1 MKWKVWYIVLILLG
15 ALPAPAYTQDLFGPP
30 ADYPA
35 GDEPNSVF
43 SADLDGDADSDLVVV
58 NEDGVSVLMNNGD
71 GTFALNVDYP
81 AGDEPNSVFSAD
93 LGGDG
98 DNDLVVTN
106 EDGVSVLMNNG
117 DGTFALNVDY
127 PTGDEPN
134 SVFSADLDGDGD
146 NDLVVTNED
155 GVSVLLNNGDGTFT
169 PKVDYDAGRHPQSVV
184 IADLDGNG
192 DKDLAVANRNSDN
205 VSVLLNNGDGTFTPK
220 VDYDAGRHPQ
230 SVVIADLDGDGD
242 KNLAVANRNSDNV
255 SVLLNRSNVTPGVV
269 VTSIN
274 PSSGTQL
281 GGTSVTITGGS
292 FQTGATVTLG
302 DSSAT
307 DVVVVSSNTITAITP
322 VHPAGTVDVIVTNA
336 NGLSDT
342 LKNGFEFTAHPR
354 VTSINPTSGTQ
365 VGGTSVT
372 ITGGSFQTGATVTLG
387 DSSAT
392 DVVVVS
398 SNTITAIT
406 PVHPAGT
413 VDVIVTNAN
422 GLSDTLKNGFEFIAH
437 PRVTTINPTS
447 GTQLGGT
454 SVTITGSN
462 FQSGATVTLGDS
474 SATDV
479 VVVSSNTITAIT
491 PVHLAGT
498 VDVIVTN
505 ANGLSDTL
513 KNGFEFIAHPV
524 VTSINPTS
532 GTELGGTSVTIAG
545 SNFQSGA
552 IVTFGDSSSTNVVV
566 VSSNTITATT
576 PVHPAGAVDVI
587 VTNTNGLSDTL
598 KNGFEFSAHPR
609 VTSISPTSGTQL
621 GGASVTIVGSNF
633 QSGTTVTLGDSTATS
648 VVVVSSD
655 LITAKTPS
663 HPAGALDVIV
673 TNPNGL
679 SDTLKNGFE
688 FIAHPRAT
696 SINPTS
702 GTELGGTSVTIAG
715 SNFQSGAT
723 VTLGDSSATDVV
735 VVSSNTITA
744 ITPVHPAGTVD
755 VIVTNANGLSDT
767 LKNGFEF
774 IAHPRATS
782 INPTSGTELG
792 GTSVTIA
799 GSNFQSGVTVTLGD
813 SSATDVVVVSSD
825 IITLTTS
832 SHAAAIVDVVVTNAN
847 GLSDTLSAGFEF
859 IAHPILTVVS
869 PSSGTQL
876 GGTSVTI
883 TGGNFQ
889 SGATV
894 TFGDSTATSVVVV
907 SSDIITLTTSSLA
920 ASIVDVIVTNANG
933 LSDTLKNGFEFI
945 AHPRATSISPSSG
958 TQLGATS
965 VTITGGNFQSG
976 ATVTFGDSTATSVVV
991 VSSNTITATTPSHP
1005 AGIGDVIVTNT
1016 NGLSDTLK
1024 NGFEFIAHPRA
1035 TSISPSSGTQL
1046 GATSVTITGSNFQSG
1061 ATVTFGDSTAT
1072 SVVVVS
1078 SNAITATT
1086 PSHPAGIGD
1095 VIVTNT
1101 NGLSDTLKNGF
1112 EFIAHPV
1119 VTVVN
1124 PTSGTQLGGT
1134 SVTITGISF
1143 QSGATVTFGDSTA
1156 TDVVVVSSDI
1166 ITLTTPSHPVAIVD
1180 VVVTNANGLSD
1191 TLKNGFAFLS
1201 HPRVTAINPTSG
1213 TELGGTSVTI
1223 AGSNFQSGA
1232 TVTFGDSS
1240 ATNVV
1245 VVSSNTITATTP
1257 AHPVGTVDVIVTNTN
1272 GLSDTLKNEFEFIAH
1287 PVVTVVN
1294 PTSGTEL
1301 GGTSVTIAGSNF
1313 QSGATVTFGD
1323 SSATGVVVLS
1333 SNALAALTPSHS
1345 AGALDVIVTN
1355 PNGLSDT
1362 LKNGFAFIAHP
1373 RVTAVNPSSGTQ
1385 LGGTSVTIV
1394 GSNFQSGAT
1403 VTFGDSSATSV
1414 IVLSSNAIAAVTP
1427 DYPAGKVDVIV
1438 ANPSGLS
1445 DTLKNGF
1452 EFIAHP
1458 LVIAV
1463 NPSARTELGGTSVTI
1478 VGSGF
1483 QSGASVAFGDSAATG
1498 VVVLSSNAIAA
1509 VTPDHP
1515 AGKVDVIVANPSGL
1529 SDTLKN
1535 GFEFIAHPLVIAVR
1549 PTSGTQLGRTFMTIS
1564 GKSFQSGATVTF
1576 GDSAATNVSV
1586 GLLGTITAKT
1596 PAHPAD
1602 TVDVIVTNANGLSG
1616 TLSGGFT
1623 FLSHPRVTAI
1633 SPTSGAELGGTSV
1646 TIAGSNFQ
1654 NGATVTFGD
1663 STATSVV
1670 VLSSNAIAAVI
1681 PDHPAGAV
1689 DVLVTNPNGLS
1700 GTLSGKFTF
1709 LSDPRVT
1716 AVNPTSGTEL
1726 GGTSVTIVGSRFQS
1740 GATVTLGDGSATNVV
1755 AVSDSIITAKTPTHP
1770 AGTVQVIVTNPDGQ
1784 ADTLFGGFTFIPVVP
1799 DINVSPV
1806 AIDFDSVLVG
1816 GLKDTMLVISNTGND
1831 TLVLS
1836 TLSKTGPNPLAFTFS
1851 PILANVSGSVIAPG
1865 DSDTLIVKFSL
1876 GASGLKSATL
1886 IIPSND
1892 PDAVEDTVFVSL
1904 SGVGIAPDINV
1915 SPLAINFD
1923 SVKTGSSSDSLLVI
1937 RNLGDANLTFG
1948 TLAVD
1953 DSVNYAFN
1961 PTLSSVSNSV
1971 ITPGD
1976 SVTLVVTFQPQSG
1989 GVFPAVLTIPSND
2002 PNAVED
2008 TVFVDLAGVGE
2019 IAKFNISG
2027 SVKYFSDPTKTVP
2040 DIVISIVEL
2049 PGETFVD
2056 SDTTLADGSHEL
2068 LLVTAGK
2075 DYRATPSR
2083 AETEGA
2089 VTGGITIND
2098 AVFVLQFLCGKRSF
2112 NRQDTLAADVDGD
2125 LIPTINDPSV
2135 ILQKLGGVRSLPF
2148 PSGFWRF
2155 DPPSKEYLNLSADQT
2170 GQDFISILVGD
2181 VDGDFQ
2187 DVLPPAAK
2195 AVEPEPSNIRISL
2208 EGLEHKHDNTWTVQL
2223 SVNRPDSLSGID
2235 LGIKYPVG
2243 VIDVKEVR
2251 AIEDNSNHLLVSN
2264 LNNEGQINVLMAGA
2278 TPFEGDG
2285 SLVEIEFEIIGKPN
2299 EAGFTV
2305 TRAVIS
2311 DAIRAIDLRP
2321 ANERFALLPREA
2333 SLSQNY
2339 PNPFNAETA
2348 IDFRIPA
2355 GSGTVPVKLSIYNAI
2370 GQQIKVLVDDKMNPG
2385 FYSVVWHGTDDQGR
2399 LVGTGVYF
2407 YRIAAGKFVAT
2418 KKTLFLK

>member
-93 LGGDG
+93 LDGDG

-242 KNLAVANRNSDNV
+242 KDLAVANRNSDNVSVLLNNGDGTFTPKVDYDAGRHPQSVVIADLDGDGDKDLAVANRNSDNV

-342 LKNGFEFTAHPR
+342 LKNGFEFIAHPR
-354 VTSINPTSGTQ
+354 VTS
-365 VGGTSVT
+365 
-372 ITGGSFQTGATVTLG
+372 
-387 DSSAT
+387 
-392 DVVVVS
+392 
-398 SNTITAIT
+398 
-406 PVHPAGT
+406 
-413 VDVIVTNAN
+413 
-422 GLSDTLKNGFEFIAH
+422 
-437 PRVTTINPTS
+437 INPTS

-491 PVHLAGT
+491 PVHPAET

-513 KNGFEFIAHPV
+513 KNGFEFSAHPV
-524 VTSINPTS
+524 VTVVNPTS
-532 GTELGGTSVTIAG
+532 GTQLGGTSVTIAG

-702 GTELGGTSVTIAG
+702 GTGLGGTSVTIAG

-767 LKNGFEF
+767 LKNGFEFIAHPRVTSINPTSGTQLGAISVTITGSSFQTGTTVTFGDSSATSVVVVSSNTITATTPSHPVAIVDVIVTNANGLSDTLKNGFEFIAHPVVTVVNPTSGTQFGGTSVTIAGSNFQSGATVTFGDSIATNVVVLSSNAIAAVTPSHPAGALDVIVTNANGLSDTLSAGFEF

-945 AHPRATSISPSSG
+945 AYPRATSISPSSG

-965 VTITGGNFQSG
+965 VTITGSNFQSG

-1078 SNAITATT
+1078 SNTITATT

-1112 EFIAHPV
+1112 EFIAHPRATSISPSSGTQLGATSVTITGSNFQSGATVTFGDSTATSV
-1119 VTVVN
+1119 VVVSSNTITATTPSHPAGIGDVIVTNTNGLSDTLKNGFEFIAHPRVTSIN

-1134 SVTITGISF
+1134 SVTITGSNFQSGATVTFGDSTATSVVVVSPNTITATTPVHPAGAVDVIVTNTNGLSDTLKNGFEFSAHPRVTSISPTSGTQLGGASVTIAGSNFQSGATVTFGDSSATSVVVVSFDIITAATPVHPAGTVDVIVTNANVLSDTLKNGFEFSAHPVVTVVNPTSGTELGGTSVTITGGNFQSGATVTFGDSSATNVSILSESIITATTPSHPAGEVDVIVTNANGLSDTLKNGFEFIAHPRATSISPSSGTQLGATSVTITGSSFQTGATVTFGDSSATNVSILSESIITATTPSHPAGAVDVIVTNVNGLSDTLKSGFEFIAHPRVTSINPTSGTQLGAISVTITGSSFQTGTTVTFGDSSATSVVVVSSNTITATTPSRPVAIVDVIVTNPNGLSDTLKSGFEFSAHPRVTSINPTSGTQLGGTSVTIIGSNF

-1166 ITLTTPSHPVAIVD
+1166 ITVTTSSHGAGTVD
-1180 VVVTNANGLSD
+1180 VIVTNANGLSD
-1191 TLKNGFAFLS
+1191 TLK
-1201 HPRVTAINPTSG
+1201 SG
-1213 TELGGTSVTI
+1213 
-1223 AGSNFQSGA
+1223 
-1232 TVTFGDSS
+1232 
-1240 ATNVV
+1240 
-1245 VVSSNTITATTP
+1245 
-1257 AHPVGTVDVIVTNTN
+1257 
-1272 GLSDTLKNEFEFIAH
+1272 FEFSAH

-1301 GGTSVTIAGSNF
+1301 GGTAVTITGGSF
-1313 QSGATVTFGD
+1313 QTGATVSFGD
-1323 SSATGVVVLS
+1323 STATDVVVVS
-1333 SNALAALTPSHS
+1333 SNTITAITPVRP
-1345 AGALDVIVTN
+1345 AGEVDVIVTN
-1355 PNGLSDT
+1355 TNGLSDT
-1362 LKNGFAFIAHP
+1362 LKSGFEFIAHP
-1373 RVTAVNPSSGTQ
+1373 RVTSISPTSGTQ
-1385 LGGTSVTIV
+1385 LGGTSVTITGGV
-1394 GSNFQSGAT
+1394 SK
-1403 VTFGDSSATSV
+1403 VER
-1414 IVLSSNAIAAVTP
+1414 LLLLEIA
-1427 DYPAGKVDVIV
+1427 
-1438 ANPSGLS
+1438 
-1445 DTLKNGF
+1445 
-1452 EFIAHP
+1452 
-1458 LVIAV
+1458 
-1463 NPSARTELGGTSVTI
+1463 
-1478 VGSGF
+1478 
-1483 QSGASVAFGDSAATG
+1483 
-1498 VVVLSSNAIAA
+1498 
-1509 VTPDHP
+1509 
-1515 AGKVDVIVANPSGL
+1515 
-1529 SDTLKN
+1529 
-1535 GFEFIAHPLVIAVR
+1535 
-1549 PTSGTQLGRTFMTIS
+1549 
-1564 GKSFQSGATVTF
+1564 
-1576 GDSAATNVSV
+1576 
-1586 GLLGTITAKT
+1586 
-1596 PAHPAD
+1596 
-1602 TVDVIVTNANGLSG
+1602 
-1616 TLSGGFT
+1616 
-1623 FLSHPRVTAI
+1623 
-1633 SPTSGAELGGTSV
+1633 
-1646 TIAGSNFQ
+1646 
-1654 NGATVTFGD
+1654 
-1663 STATSVV
+1663 
-1670 VLSSNAIAAVI
+1670 
-1681 PDHPAGAV
+1681 
-1689 DVLVTNPNGLS
+1689 
-1700 GTLSGKFTF
+1700 
-1709 LSDPRVT
+1709 
-1716 AVNPTSGTEL
+1716 
-1726 GGTSVTIVGSRFQS
+1726 
-1740 GATVTLGDGSATNVV
+1740 
-1755 AVSDSIITAKTPTHP
+1755 
-1770 AGTVQVIVTNPDGQ
+1770 
-1784 ADTLFGGFTFIPVVP
+1784 
-1799 DINVSPV
+1799 
-1806 AIDFDSVLVG
+1806 
-1816 GLKDTMLVISNTGND
+1816 
-1831 TLVLS
+1831 
-1836 TLSKTGPNPLAFTFS
+1836 
-1851 PILANVSGSVIAPG
+1851 
-1865 DSDTLIVKFSL
+1865 
-1876 GASGLKSATL
+1876 
-1886 IIPSND
+1886 
-1892 PDAVEDTVFVSL
+1892 
-1904 SGVGIAPDINV
+1904 
-1915 SPLAINFD
+1915 
-1923 SVKTGSSSDSLLVI
+1923 
-1937 RNLGDANLTFG
+1937 
-1948 TLAVD
+1948 
-1953 DSVNYAFN
+1953 
-1961 PTLSSVSNSV
+1961 
-1971 ITPGD
+1971 
-1976 SVTLVVTFQPQSG
+1976 QPQ
-1989 GVFPAVLTIPSND
+1989 V
-2002 PNAVED
+2002 
-2008 TVFVDLAGVGE
+2008 
-2019 IAKFNISG
+2019 
-2027 SVKYFSDPTKTVP
+2027 
-2040 DIVISIVEL
+2040 
-2049 PGETFVD
+2049 
-2056 SDTTLADGSHEL
+2056 
-2068 LLVTAGK
+2068 
-2075 DYRATPSR
+2075 
-2083 AETEGA
+2083 
-2089 VTGGITIND
+2089 
-2098 AVFVLQFLCGKRSF
+2098 
-2112 NRQDTLAADVDGD
+2112 
-2125 LIPTINDPSV
+2125 
-2135 ILQKLGGVRSLPF
+2135 
-2148 PSGFWRF
+2148 
-2155 DPPSKEYLNLSADQT
+2155 
-2170 GQDFISILVGD
+2170 
-2181 VDGDFQ
+2181 
-2187 DVLPPAAK
+2187 
-2195 AVEPEPSNIRISL
+2195 
-2208 EGLEHKHDNTWTVQL
+2208 
-2223 SVNRPDSLSGID
+2223 
-2235 LGIKYPVG
+2235 
-2243 VIDVKEVR
+2243 
-2251 AIEDNSNHLLVSN
+2251 
-2264 LNNEGQINVLMAGA
+2264 
-2278 TPFEGDG
+2278 
-2285 SLVEIEFEIIGKPN
+2285 
-2299 EAGFTV
+2299 
-2305 TRAVIS
+2305 
-2311 DAIRAIDLRP
+2311 
-2321 ANERFALLPREA
+2321 
-2333 SLSQNY
+2333 
-2339 PNPFNAETA
+2339 
-2348 IDFRIPA
+2348 
-2355 GSGTVPVKLSIYNAI
+2355 
-2370 GQQIKVLVDDKMNPG
+2370 
-2385 FYSVVWHGTDDQGR
+2385 
-2399 LVGTGVYF
+2399 
-2407 YRIAAGKFVAT
+2407 
-2418 KKTLFLK
+2418 